1 MTRHLR
7 LFAAIV
13 LSLPLAAQA
22 HPGHVHSEEW
32 GLVIGLLAA
41 AVALLTRAAARQS
54 SKRTT
59 AGERR
64 SRT

>member
-41 AVALLTRAAARQS
+41 AEVTVL
-54 SKRTT
+54 
-59 AGERR
+59 
-64 SRT
+64 SR